1 MYSNDFRGFYWRLS
15 CGLSRPTAADCFG
28 QNRTGAVQYVAG
40 YQFDARKPARM
51 ADIRG
56 VSNICRTQW
65 NTSSTLESLTPR
77 LVAAEHL
84 PAVSALS
91 VFRYS
96 FNYIVGPAIGGIIA
110 ASLGPP
116 SPFLLMERH
125 LSFR

>member
-1 MYSNDFRGFYWRLS
+1 MYANDFRGFIGGSLADYLDRRRLIVS
-15 CGLSRPTAADCFG
+15 QTGLALC
-28 QNRTGAVQYVAG
+28 
-40 YQFDARKPARM
+40 
-51 ADIRG
+51 
-56 VSNICRTQW
+56 
-65 NTSSTLESLTPR
+65 STLLVINSMLASPHVWLIFVVSAIFAGLNGIHRPALELLTPR